1 MQNNGIIVDRRGKRL
16 KFWPV
21 VGMAVIL
28 LPIGIASF
36 ARRATA
42 EQPEVG
48 LEWVQSASGPLAIA
62 VEDGSPAFRAGLR
75 AGDLLVSVDGRS
87 MPSALDAAQ
96 IGWTGGRGEG
106 LALVVERGQGLLH
119 VSLTPDLE
127 PQAEIYVYL
136 SVVGLAFLV
145 SGLFIALRWPNIR
158 GGFLYSALALCLFV
172 QFVFSHTGI
181 GDPFDWSVYWLD
193 LVAGALAPALLL
205 HLAMVL
211 SRTAFR
217 RSVLLIGSGYLVF
230 SVLTLSAVW
239 LSPAAQGGAYL
250 FREPLGAIEARD
262 QIEPLVLAVSL
273 LFAVALLVKSFNQ
286 SSSVLHRSQ
295 MRWVLWGLGLGLGP
309 SVLFYFVPF
318 AVGAPELPNWAV
330 FIAVAPTLFVPAA
343 FTAALARYRLHD
355 LDDWLIRGFTEVS
368 AVFCVF
374 AVYAAAAFVL
384 REVISEILPVSRSVT
399 RYVSFVVAA
408 VSYTHS
414 ADRGPGRVSKRRSTA
429 SATVIVRRF
438 SIGRWS

>member
-127 PQAEIYVYL
+127 PQAEIYVSRS
-136 SVVGLAFLV
+136 SVWPFSFRACSSPYAGRTSAVGFCTPPSPCAF
-145 SGLFIALRWPNIR
+145 S
-158 GGFLYSALALCLFV
+158 
-172 QFVFSHTGI
+172 FS
-181 GDPFDWSVYWLD
+181 L
-193 LVAGALAPALLL
+193 
-205 HLAMVL
+205 
-211 SRTAFR
+211 
-217 RSVLLIGSGYLVF
+217 F
-230 SVLTLSAVW
+230 SVIRASAIPSIGPCTGSI
-239 LSPAAQGGAYL
+239 LSPGRWRRRCCCIWRWSCRG
-250 FREPLGAIEARD
+250 P
-262 QIEPLVLAVSL
+262 
-273 LFAVALLVKSFNQ
+273 LFA
-286 SSSVLHRSQ
+286 
-295 MRWVLWGLGLGLGP
+295 
-309 SVLFYFVPF
+309 
-318 AVGAPELPNWAV
+318 E
-330 FIAVAPTLFVPAA
+330 
-343 FTAALARYRLHD
+343 
-355 LDDWLIRGFTEVS
+355 
-368 AVFCVF
+368 
-374 AVYAAAAFVL
+374 
-384 REVISEILPVSRSVT
+384 
-399 RYVSFVVAA
+399 
-408 VSYTHS
+408 
-414 ADRGPGRVSKRRSTA
+414 A
-429 SATVIVRRF
+429 SC
-438 SIGRWS
+438 